1 MPFKRPP
8 IGHGASPGASGGAP
22 TPGPAAVPAPV
33 APLVSG
39 PWRPPPPTAAARTR
53 SRPRPDRAA
62 GPRRRRPGV
71 LIWLAK
77 WTVLTAI
84 WGSLALA
91 VILLYYGYDLPDV
104 HQVAQHVRRPAVTL
118 VAADG
123 TRFSRTG
130 EIQGAIIDVSRL
142 PRVLVQAV
150 IAVEDRRFYHHF
162 GIDPIGLA
170 RAVYVNLRHE
180 HMVQGGSTITQQL
193 AKNLFLSPDRT
204 LRRKIQEALLA
215 LWLEHVYSKD
225 QILTA
230 YLNRVYLGA
239 GAYGVDAAAQT
250 YFGKPVS
257 RITLHEA
264 AIIAGLLKAPS
275 RYSPVNNP
283 DEASQRAQV
292 VLDTMVEAGFITPAD
307 MAAATLEPPSPRPA
321 TAAGLGRYFA
331 DWISDHV
338 GSYIGYDHED
348 LVVFTTLNLRAQQAA
363 ERRLAELL
371 ATQGPQNQ
379 VSQGA
384 LVALSPDGAVR
395 ALVGGRNYGE
405 SPFNRAT
412 QALRQPGSSFKP
424 FIYLAALEAGYTPET
439 TVEDAPLRIGHW
451 QPANYEKGFRG
462 LVPLRDALAHSINT
476 CAVRVLEQ
484 VGIDRV
490 RSLAQRLGIT
500 SPLGHDLS
508 LALGTSEVTPLELTA
523 AYAGIANG
531 GRPVIPYAI
540 LEIRDNRGTELYKRH
555 GSTAAGLP
563 VVAGQDAVSQLT
575 GMMTGVLAYG
585 TGKAARLDRPAA
597 GKTGTSSDYR
607 DAWFVGF
614 TADLVSGVWLGND
627 NNDEMKKVTGGGLP
641 ARLWHD
647 FMMEAHAG
655 LPVRPLPYASEIAAQ
670 SVALPPATEAS
681 GTDLQ
686 GLITR
691 LTTQPQV
698 VTPAP
703 PVTSDR

>member
-1 MPFKRPP
+1 M
-8 IGHGASPGASGGAP
+8 
-22 TPGPAAVPAPV
+22 
-33 APLVSG
+33 
-39 PWRPPPPTAAARTR
+39 AAA
-53 SRPRPDRAA
+53 
-62 GPRRRRPGV
+62 GLNLLV
-71 LIWLAK
+71 FLAK
-77 WTVLTAI
+77 WTVVGAI
-84 WGSLALA
+84 WGALALA
-91 VILLYYGYDLPDV
+91 VIVLYYGYDLPDV

-118 VAADG
+118 IAADG

-130 EIQGAIIDVSRL
+130 EIQGAIIDANRL
-142 PRVLVQAV
+142 PRHLVEAV
-150 IAVEDRRFYHHF
+150 IAVEDRRFFYHF
-162 GIDPIGLA
+162 GIDPVGLG
-170 RAVYVNLRHE
+170 RAVWVNLRHG
-180 HMVQGGSTITQQL
+180 HMVQGGSTLTQQL

-204 LRRKIQEALLA
+204 LRRKVQEALLA

-239 GAYGVDAAAQT
+239 GAYGVDAAAET
-250 YFGKPVS
+250 YFGKPVGRLS
-257 RITLHEA
+257 LYES

-283 DEASQRAQV
+283 NEASQRAQV
-292 VLDTMVEAGFITPAD
+292 VLSTMIDAGFITPAD
-307 MAAATLEPPSPRPA
+307 AAAAILEPPSSRPT

-338 GSYIGYDHED
+338 GSFIGYDHED
-348 LVVFTTLNLRAQQAA
+348 LVVFTTLDLHLQQAA
-363 ERRLAELL
+363 ELRLAELL
-371 ATQGPQNQ
+371 AAQGPQNQ

-395 ALVGGRNYGE
+395 ALVGGRSYAE

-424 FIYLAALEAGYTPET
+424 FIYLAALGAGYTPDT

-451 QPANYEKGFRG
+451 QPVNYEKGFRG

-484 VGIDRV
+484 VGVERV
-490 RSLAQRLGIT
+490 RTLAQRLGIT

-531 GRPVIPYAI
+531 GRPVIPHAI
-540 LEIRDNRGTELYKRH
+540 LEIRDSHGAVLYKRH
-555 GSTAAGLP
+555 GSTAEP
-563 VVAGQDAVSQLT
+563 VADPAAVSALT

-607 DAWFVGF
+607 DAWFAGF
-614 TADLVSGVWLGND
+614 TADYVTTVWLGND
-627 NNDEMKKVTGGGLP
+627 NNDEMKKVTGGSLP
-641 ARLWHD
+641 AKLWHD
-647 FMMEAHAG
+647 FMMDAHTG
-655 LPVRPLPYASEIAAQ
+655 LPIRALPYASDIAAF
-670 SVALPPATEAS
+670 SVAPVAAPAHPPTAAS
-681 GTDLQ
+681 AAANAEPGIQDL
-686 GLITR
+686 ISR
-691 LTTQPQV
+691 LAGKTGAV
-698 VTPAP
+698 PA
-703 PVTSDR
+703 VTSDR